1 MLPLTGYTDVVLETR
16 ITKEYLATEVTEVTE
31 RKTLNF
37 ELLHSELRTPAL

>member
-31 RKTLNF
+31 NSLRRF
-37 ELLHSELRTPAL
+37 EL

>member
-31 RKTLNF
+31 VTEATERTTLN
-37 ELLHSELRTPAL
+37 